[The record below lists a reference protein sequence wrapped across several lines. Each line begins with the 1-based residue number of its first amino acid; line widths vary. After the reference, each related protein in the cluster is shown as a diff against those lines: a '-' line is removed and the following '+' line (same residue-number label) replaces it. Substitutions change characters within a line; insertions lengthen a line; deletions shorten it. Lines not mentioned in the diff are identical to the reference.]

1 MIFTARKRSLGQD
14 NVFTPVCHSVHREGV
29 SVPACTTGQM
39 TREVSVQV
47 GSLSGV
53 SVQGVSVQ
61 VGFLSRG
68 VCLGG
73 SLSRVSLCGGVS
85 VQGWGLCPGVGSL
98 SKGSLSG
105 RSLSRGGVPVQGWSL
120 CPGVG
125 SLSRG
130 RVSVQGWDLC
140 PGLGSLSRAGVSV
153 QGGLCPGGSLS
164 REISVQGG
172 ICPGGS
178 LSGSPRTL
186 TSGRYASY
194 SSAFLSGMKFHF
206 DAVHNIYLKFISYN
220 YQERITIYP
229 VNFPRKIQINNPHA
243 TIIIL
248 YFWQV
253 VFVVFF
259 HLQKWILRHNNHG

>member
-1 MIFTARKRSLGQD
+1 MHHRSNDQGGLCPG
-14 NVFTPVCHSVHREGV
+14 GV
-29 SVPACTTGQM
+29 SVRGLCPGSLCPGG
-39 TREVSVQV
+39 VSVQ
-47 GSLSGV
+47 GDLSRGV
-53 SVQGVSVQ
+53 SVQGVSVWGCLC
-61 VGFLSRG
+61 VG
-68 VCLGG
+68 
-73 SLSRVSLCGGVS
+73 VSLCGGVS
-85 VQGWGLCPGVGSL
+85 VWGCLCLGGFSVQGWSLCPWVGSL
-98 SKGSLSG
+98 SRGSLSG

-140 PGLGSLSRAGVSV
+140 PGLGSLSRAGVSI
-153 QGGLCPGGSLS
+153 QGGL
-164 REISVQGG
+164 
-172 ICPGGS
+172 CPGGS

-186 TSGRYASY
+186 TSRWYASY
-194 SSAFLSGMKFHF
+194 SSAFLSGMRFHF

-229 VNFPRKIQINNPHA
+229 VNFPRKIQIYNPHA

-259 HLQKWILRHNNHG
+259 HLQKWILRHNNHGWNHMVPTLPC